1 VAAAR
6 PLDPQASFDAST
18 SFSVTGEPDPPAG
31 QERTA
36 ALFPVSPGYFSTLGI
51 RLLRGRTFT
60 PGEDRPDAVQAVV
73 VSQALVRKYFPHT
86 DPIGKELVFGL
97 SHHITAAPADSFRSR
112 GFIVGVASDVH
123 TSTLA
128 ETPLPAAYLAYNTL
142 PFTVSIVLR
151 TRAGL
156 ATVAPAIRATVR
168 AVDPALP
175 VYSVTTLR
183 DALSISAAQPRFYT
197 ALLGSFAALA
207 LVIAILGIYG
217 VLAYSVS
224 QRSRELGIRAAL
236 GATRGRIA
244 STVLRN
250 AAILT
255 GSGLAIGT
263 AGAMLLTRTLHGML
277 FGVGPLDPVALGGA
291 CAVLFVAATVA
302 AWIPARRAAQ
312 VDPTVAIR
320 AE

>member
-1 VAAAR
+1 M
-6 PLDPQASFDAST
+6 
-18 SFSVTGEPDPPAG
+18 
-31 QERTA
+31 
-36 ALFPVSPGYFSTLGI
+36 
-51 RLLRGRTFT
+51 
-60 PGEDRPDAVQAVV
+60 
-73 VSQALVRKYFPHT
+73 
-86 DPIGKELVFGL
+86 
-97 SHHITAAPADSFRSR
+97 
-112 GFIVGVASDVH
+112 H

-128 ETPLPAAYLAYNTL
+128 EVPLPAAYLAYNTL
-142 PFTVSIVLR
+142 PFAVSIVLR
-151 TRAGL
+151 TRANL

-175 VYSVTTLR
+175 VYSIATLR
-183 DALSISAAQPRFYT
+183 NALSISAAQPRFYT
-197 ALLGSFAALA
+197 AILGCFAALA

-244 STVLRN
+244 STVLWN

-255 GSGLAIGT
+255 GSGLAIGIV
-263 AGAMLLTRTLHGML
+263 GAMLLTRTLRGML

-291 CAVLFVAATVA
+291 CAVLFVAAAVA

-312 VDPTVAIR
+312 VDPTVANR